1 MAASDSR
8 FRDAEAHGR
17 AGAPLRARLARAPI
31 GARSA
36 AALAE
41 GTKGSRAVGRERL
54 GFFFSLLLVYLLFE
68 YGRPARPMGIP
79 MLISVVLF
87 GGWLLNRN
95 TGRRPSPQVVCFF
108 GFVVLM
114 GLGVPLAINSYAAFW
129 TTYGM
134 ATVLLCTCVPMTR
147 FITSAR
153 QIRLWMYSFIG
164 VAAYVGGYAI
174 VHSGFGP
181 AGAAGAQDENYVAA
195 MMGMA
200 ISCAYFCIQAEKR
213 RLGKVLL
220 VLSILVFCV
229 AIVVSF
235 SRGGFVGL
243 CAVVAYCLV
252 RARRRLIGL
261 GVAALIGLTVLTVA
275 GPAYWEE
282 MSTIS
287 DVNEGT
293 ADLRLEVWKIGLRMF
308 EANPIFGVGP
318 GNFRWVVGDY
328 QSKDQL
334 DKYGRSLGGSI
345 IAHSLFV
352 EMLAELGATG
362 ACLFLIL
369 LWYTFRDLRQVR
381 RLGRVSGE
389 VDSLRHYSDAV
400 AGSIVAC
407 LVNGLFLSLFYFS
420 YVWLFMALAVA
431 VRQVAGNHLKAVR
444 RRAVVP
450 VASAVTG
457 SPGV

>member
-1 MAASDSR
+1 MY
-8 FRDAEAHGR
+8 
-17 AGAPLRARLARAPI
+17 RAP
-31 GARSA
+31 
-36 AALAE
+36 
-41 GTKGSRAVGRERL
+41 GRERL
-54 GFFFSLLLVYLLFE
+54 GFFFLLLLLYLVFE
-68 YGRPARPMGIP
+68 YGRPAHPLGIP
-79 MLISVVLF
+79 MLISMLLF
-87 GGWLLNRN
+87 GGWLVSQNAR
-95 TGRRPSPQVVCFF
+95 RRPRPQVICFF
-108 GFVVLM
+108 ALIVLM
-114 GLGVPLAINSYAAFW
+114 GLGVPMAINSYAAFW

-134 ATVLLCTCVPMTR
+134 ATLLVCICAPMTR
-147 FITSAR
+147 FVTSVR
-153 QIRLWMYSFIG
+153 QIRLWMYTFVG

-174 VHSGFGP
+174 FHSGFGP
-181 AGAAGAQDENYVAA
+181 AQAAGAQDENYVAA

-200 ISCAYFCIQAEKR
+200 VSYAYFCIPAAKR
-213 RLGKVLL
+213 RLGKILL
-220 VLSILVFCV
+220 VLTIVVFCT

-243 CAVVAYCLV
+243 CAVVMYCLV
-252 RARRRLIGL
+252 RARKKLIGF
-261 GVAALIGLTVLTVA
+261 GVAALMGLTILTVA
-275 GPAYWEE
+275 GPAYWQE

-308 EANPIFGVGP
+308 AANPIFGVGP

-352 EMLAELGATG
+352 ELLAELGAAG

-369 LWYTFRDLRQVR
+369 LWYTLRDLREARKV
-381 RLGRVSGE
+381 E
-389 VDSLRHYSDAV
+389 SLRHYADAIG
-400 AGSIVAC
+400 GSIVAC

-431 VRQVAGNHLKAVR
+431 IRQVAENHLRVVR
-444 RRAVVP
+444 GRADVR
-450 VASAVTG
+450 VASAVAG
-457 SPGV
+457 SRWCLRTSDTP